1 METTV
6 ELTTESVPLA
16 GLLKLAGV
24 VDSGGQAKQVVQAG
38 HVCVNGEPETR
49 RGKSIRP
56 GDVVDVDLREVYGAE
71 PVRITVA

>member
-6 ELTTESVPLA
+6 ELTTDSVPLA

-24 VDSGGQAKQVVQAG
+24 ADSGGHAKHLVQSGLVRVNG
-38 HVCVNGEPETR
+38 HVEPR

-56 GDVVDVDLREVYGAE
+56 GDVVEVDADE
-71 PVRITVA
+71 PLRITVSSAP

>member
-6 ELTTESVPLA
+6 ELTSATVPLA

-24 VDSGGQAKQVVQAG
+24 VDSGGQAKQIIQSGYVR
-38 HVCVNGEPETR
+38 VNGEPETR
-49 RGKSIRP
+49 RGMTIRR
-56 GDVVDVDLREVYGAE
+56 GDIVEIDFEE